1 MASYPLSLPLSS
13 LSLPPLPHS
22 FPSHRRLHSF
32 LALFCFALLAFCL
45 GLMKRPEEQV
55 FVTHIYCLYKL
66 VCLPRPCL
74 AASHILPPTP
84 PLAVQLTD
92 NGNNFCSQ
100 IFYCYCHKRLQV
112 ASCTYETPTLQHA
125 LDSWLLPPLSPLLP
139 LLPLS
144 DCHRFRSYICR
155 RQDTKRYQNSIIA
168 TD

>member
-1 MASYPLSLPLSS
+1 MASYPS
-13 LSLPPLPHS
+13 LSPPFPFS
-22 FPSHRRLHSF
+22 FPSQRRLHSF

-74 AASHILPPTP
+74 AASHILHHPLPPR
-84 PLAVQLTD
+84 AVQLTD

-112 ASCTYETPTLQHA
+112 ASRTYETPTLQHA
-125 LDSWLLPPLSPLLP
+125 LDSWPLPPLSPSLP